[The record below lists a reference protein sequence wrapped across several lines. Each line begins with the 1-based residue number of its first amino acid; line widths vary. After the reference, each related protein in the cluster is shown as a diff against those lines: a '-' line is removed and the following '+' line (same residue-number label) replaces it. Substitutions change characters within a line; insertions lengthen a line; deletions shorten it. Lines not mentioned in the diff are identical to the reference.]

1 MVSKISKSFNY
12 FTQMAYKFFAILNI
26 RTEGEVKQAILFG
39 IFGVINFPTFY
50 FVWHDLS
57 PQRYDSLTLRLV
69 ATFLCLLLALRNLWP
84 PRLKPFFGVF
94 WYASLVYCLSFFGTY
109 MLLRNH
115 GSPMWVTNA
124 MLVLMLLTILLDWLS
139 FTIVLLLGILIAIL
153 VYILQT
159 HDVIM
164 LMDYLGISATYFS
177 AIVIASIFTYGRD
190 KVEKAKFDAI
200 KSVGASIAHE
210 LRTPLLSID
219 GGITGFKQYF
229 PLFIETYE
237 LAKKS
242 GLAIPKIRTDMYE
255 SLLTTLDDMGEE
267 IRYSNTIV
275 DMLLMKVR
283 KNLIKS
289 DDVKVHSIDACIDE
303 TLRRYPFASEDQRK
317 LIHIDHAYDFE
328 FKGNQL
334 LVVHIL
340 FNLLKNALYFIE
352 DAKKGEIYLWKS
364 SVKEKNRLHFKDTG
378 KGISPQTQLRLFE
391 SFFSTTRNGTGLGLA
406 FCKMVMNS
414 LKGDII
420 CYSKEGEYAEFILIF
435 PKI

>member
-1 MVSKISKSFNY
+1 MISKIDKFVN
-12 FTQMAYKFFAILNI
+12 FFANKLRKFAYILNI
-26 RTEGEVKQAILFG
+26 KAESEERQAILFG
-39 IFGVINFPTFY
+39 IFGIINFPTFY

-57 PQRYDSLTLRLV
+57 PQRYDSLTLRLI
-69 ATFLCLLLALRNLWP
+69 ATFLCLLLALRIYWP
-84 PRLKPFFGVF
+84 VKLRPLFGIF

-124 MLVLMLLTILLDWLS
+124 MLVLMLLTILLDWIG
-139 FTIVLLLGILIAIL
+139 FTIVLILGIIIA
-153 VYILQT
+153 VVTYMLQT
-159 HDVIM
+159 HNPVM
-164 LMDYLGISATYFS
+164 LMDYLGIFATYFS

-190 KVEKAKFDAI
+190 KVEKAKFEAI

-219 GGITGFKQYF
+219 GGVTGFKKYF

-242 GLAIPKIRTDMYE
+242 GLDVPKIRADHYE
-255 SLLTTLDDMGEE
+255 GLLTTLDDMGEE
-267 IRYSNTIV
+267 VRYSNTIV
-275 DMLLMKVR
+275 DMLLMKVK
-283 KNLIKS
+283 KNIS
-289 DDVKVHSIDACIDE
+289 DDSTVCSIEGCIDE
-303 TLRRYPFASEDQRK
+303 ALRRYPFASVDQRN
-317 LIHIDHAYDFE
+317 LIHLNNNFDFR

-334 LVVHIL
+334 LIVHVL

-352 DAKKGEIYLWKS
+352 DAKKGEVFIWTS
-364 SVKEKNRLHFKDTG
+364 SDKKTNSLHVKDTG
-378 KGISPQTQLRLFE
+378 KGISQQTKLRLFE

-406 FCKMVMNS
+406 FCKTIMLN

-420 CYSKEGEYAEFILIF
+420 CEAEEGEYAEFILIF